1 MRAAFLFLEAGKI
14 AYGIPAL
21 TSGVKT
27 PGISQG
33 ITHVHEILDYLPKG
47 ARVLD
52 LGARDGSFS
61 GDQYGHLLIVRVDI
75 AAPKRPVGSF
85 VVGDA
90 AKLPFASSSFDAIIL
105 NHSLEHIAGFKLALQ
120 EAGRVVRSTG
130 AAFVA
135 VPDSRTFSDR
145 LYRRVFIDAGGH
157 INAFHSARELAEMLS
172 WYLGLRHVA
181 TSVLYSSFS
190 FLNPRRIAAPGTRSL
205 TLPEPL
211 LFVLNAV
218 LRAADRRFNTRASVY
233 GWALYLGNV
242 PGPIEPATNVC
253 LRCGAGHTCEW
264 LQHLGV
270 VRSRWL
276 FFQAYRCPDCGAWN
290 PYTTP
295 AAIS

>member
-1 MRAAFLFLEAGKI
+1 
-14 AYGIPAL
+14 
-21 TSGVKT
+21 
-27 PGISQG
+27 
-33 ITHVHEILDYLPKG
+33 VHEILDYLPQG

-75 AAPKRPVGSF
+75 ARPKQPAGAV

-90 AKLPFASSSFDAIIL
+90 AKLPFASRCFDAVIL

-120 EAGRVVRSTG
+120 EAGRVVKSTG

-157 INAFHSARELAEMLS
+157 INAFRSDRELAAMLS

-190 FLNPRRIAAPGTRSL
+190 FLNRRRTAAPGTRSF

-218 LRAADRRFNTRASVY
+218 VHAADRRFHTRTSVY
-233 GWALYLGNV
+233 GWALYFGNV

-264 LQHLGV
+264 LLHLGA
-270 VRSRWL
+270 VRRRWVL
-276 FFQAYRCPDCGAWN
+276 FQGYRCPDCGAWN
-290 PYTTP
+290 PYAGT
-295 AAIS
+295 AAVSA